1 MRVSLFSLDISGE
14 SKSKK
19 LENYSLKLEE
29 AFTGGVST
37 DLIVL
42 PEFFTTGFPA
52 NRIEAE
58 SGEGITLSWLKEVA
72 HRYSAAVLASFPV
85 SDGIHFFNRAF
96 FVTPEGS
103 SKHYDKRHLFSYGG
117 EDKEYT
123 KGNKKLIVNFKGVSI
138 SVNICYDLRFPVWSR
153 NVGMEYDLLINI
165 ANWPSFRSC
174 VIEPLLK
181 SRAIENLCYA
191 AFLNRSGSD
200 AVSSYNGERL
210 FYDYN
215 GKDVIP
221 IKTGTNFSCYE
232 FSINTLVEYRE
243 RFGAWRDAD
252 KFEILL

>member
-1 MRVSLFSLDISGE
+1 MGL
-14 SKSKK
+14 
-19 LENYSLKLEE
+19 
-29 AFTGGVST
+29 
-37 DLIVL
+37 
-42 PEFFTTGFPA
+42 
-52 NRIEAE
+52 
-58 SGEGITLSWLKEVA
+58 
-72 HRYSAAVLASFPV
+72 
-85 SDGIHFFNRAF
+85 
-96 FVTPEGS
+96 
-103 SKHYDKRHLFSYGG
+103 
-117 EDKEYT
+117 
-123 KGNKKLIVNFKGVSI
+123 
-138 SVNICYDLRFPVWSR
+138 
-153 NVGMEYDLLINI
+153 EYDLLIYI
-165 ANWPSFRSC
+165 ANWPSSRSN